1 MSTKWTAPGL
11 NKNAAPVDIPED
23 MKEEPIVVLLY
34 GRNMFGDRIYSYVEI
49 PLRNLQPL
57 RDKLLAKVQ
66 FQPSE
71 FGTVVA
77 AGKGEPTQD
86 VKDDIASTHPHT
98 KTYPDPAAMV
108 AALAQPPKV
117 WDEE

>member
-11 NKNAAPVDIPED
+11 NKNSPPVEIPD
-23 MKEEPIVVLLY
+23 DLKDEPIVVLLY
-34 GRNMFGDRIYSYVEI
+34 GKNMFGDRIYSYVEI

-57 RDKLLAKVQ
+57 RDKLAAKMQ
-66 FQPSE
+66 FSPSD

-77 AGKGEPTQD
+77 AGKGEPNQS
-86 VKDDIASTHPHT
+86 VKDEIASTHPHT

-108 AALAQPPKV
+108 ASLAQPKV
-117 WDEE
+117 WGEE